1 MVFKFLKLFGL
12 DLPAKMEA
20 AKSGLEQ
27 RIERATEQIKQVA
40 QETAILAVLSVL
52 AVITSAMA
60 VAVGLIALYR
70 WTADAYGEFA
80 GLGVVGGILVVTAAG
95 LIAVTAIKASSLRS
109 LGTQAR
115 YVGGR
120 TGAALNSAGAGASIP
135 DALGGEPH
143 PQSYVPPATA
153 TYPVASASDL
163 VEPLT
168 LFLGKFVKVPTT
180 GNPTL
185 DEMIAQFR
193 ATARGSANEAIDR
206 AANVIRYGNRPNLVF
221 VLTGTAL
228 IAWLLTHKSQ
238 QQP

>member
-1 MVFKFLKLFGL
+1 MAGRVGGVASDLAGRGTEMASTAADQAKTFASELENMARRNPIGALAGAVVIGVMIGCSGVEADGIQVLKLFGL
-12 DLPAKMEA
+12 DLPTKMEA

-27 RIERATEQIKQVA
+27 RIERATKQIKQVA
-40 QETAILAVLSVL
+40 QETVILAVLSVL

-80 GLGVVGGILVVTAAG
+80 GLGVVGGTRCNRRRPDCG
-95 LIAVTAIKASSLRS
+95 YRDQSKFASVSRM
-109 LGTQAR
+109 QAR

-168 LFLGKFVKVPTT
+168 SFLGK
-180 GNPTL
+180 
-185 DEMIAQFR
+185 
-193 ATARGSANEAIDR
+193 S
-206 AANVIRYGNRPNLVF
+206 
-221 VLTGTAL
+221 
-228 IAWLLTHKSQ
+228 
-238 QQP
+238 